1 MCIRDSC
8 YPLVRAMA
16 VALARGGEA
25 GVNSLVQKLFLASAD
40 PQAGSSTL
48 LKNSLIRLHSN
59 VDAVQASKALG
70 QFQLSDVVAR
80 LANGSSDSMFALNT
94 QNHSM
99 MVGSTQGPEGRRYY
113 FYDPNV
119 GIFAFDS
126 SKGLAKAMEQHLVRR
141 KLAAHYGSFGSQSQ
155 PAFNLVE
162 IDTHKMAEVPV
173 GSGLNVA
180 DLSRP
185 EELAGVIGQRRQ
197 VEQAVGAQQRVSQ
210 DLRLGAALTTFDAEQ
225 WGARFD
231 AASTR
236 LAREHQLSSQWIPI
250 IANTCLLYTSPS
262 PRDS

>member
-1 MCIRDSC
+1 M
-8 YPLVRAMA
+8 
-16 VALARGGEA
+16 
-25 GVNSLVQKLFLASAD
+25 
-40 PQAGSSTL
+40 
-48 LKNSLIRLHSN
+48 
-59 VDAVQASKALG
+59 
-70 QFQLSDVVAR
+70 
-80 LANGSSDSMFALNT
+80 
-94 QNHSM
+94 
-99 MVGSTQGPEGRRYY
+99 
-113 FYDPNV
+113 

-250 IANTCLLYTSPS
+250 IANTEPQPEGGYRVQFINREQPDQTRWLSTDDGTFVEFRRFVDEHMSVLNEHFTLEHGQIRPARGRRSGACGRPERRLCGPDADPVVCRQEPQGCGPGRGFTGPGHR
-262 PRDS
+262 PEDP